1 MNKESKVGLLLAVAG
16 IIFVLAVFLIGDQE
30 GVWKSK
36 YQLRIY
42 YDQVQGLLPGAPVRL
57 AGLRVGSVR
66 DIEFSSEMPGQLEVI
81 LSVDKAV
88 KSMIR
93 SDSEALIGSLGLLG
107 DKTIEITVGS
117 PDSMMLEDGEVIRAG
132 KSASIEAIIA
142 QGGDLVDNLSVASAN
157 AREIIEKINDGKG
170 SLGLFVNDPSVYFDL
185 DKLLILTERL
195 TNQLDSG
202 KGSLARF
209 VNDST
214 FYVELT
220 GFLSNTKA
228 LIDTL
233 TNGEGT
239 LPMLMKNP
247 EPYQNLESILS
258 DWRELTA
265 QIRSGK
271 GSAGKLLTEDSLYV
285 NLSRTL
291 ERTEALLKDLRE
303 NPGRYVK
310 FSIF

>member
-42 YDQVQGLLPGAPVRL
+42 YDQVHGLLPGAPVRL
-57 AGLRVGSVR
+57 AGLRVGSVQ
-66 DIEFSSEMPGQLEVI
+66 DIEFSTEQPGKLEVI
-81 LSVDKAV
+81 LSVDRSV
-88 KSMIR
+88 KSRIR

-117 PDSMMLEDGEVIRAG
+117 PDSMMLEEGEVLRAA

-142 QGGDLVDNLSVASAN
+142 EGGDLVENLKVASAN
-157 AREIIEKINDGKG
+157 AREIIEKINEGKG
-170 SLGLFVNDPSVYFDL
+170 SLGLFVNDPNVYFDL
-185 DKLLILTERL
+185 DKLLALTERL
-195 TNQLDSG
+195 TKQLESG
-202 KGSLARF
+202 RGSLAKF

-228 LIDTL
+228 LVDTL

-247 EPYQNLESILS
+247 EPYQNLEAILS

-291 ERTEALLKDLRE
+291 DRTEALLKDLRE